1 MIIKKIYRRI
11 WSILIN
17 TRIKYGKLYIFKIKL
32 ETNQHPKIKNKIELA
47 NSIEDLHEIIQERGN
62 DFKKMY
68 EKWLL
73 KGYICFL
80 SKNEKSTIGIVWL
93 NNTNMV
99 ALEFGYKQ
107 KLKNSSEAGLIDAY
121 VLKEK
126 RGKGVYKTI
135 WNEALNEAQRLGI
148 KTLYGYILNNNIR
161 SIKVHFKLGMKDVY
175 QILYYIRILWFN
187 LYFKKKFRN
196 LKDISLLKKFE

>member
-99 ALEFGYKQ
+99 PLEFCYKQ